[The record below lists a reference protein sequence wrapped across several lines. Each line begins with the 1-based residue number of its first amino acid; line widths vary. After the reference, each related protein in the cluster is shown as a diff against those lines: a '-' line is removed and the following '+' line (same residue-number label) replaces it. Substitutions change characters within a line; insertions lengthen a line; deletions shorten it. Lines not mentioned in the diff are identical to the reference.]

1 MGVDNYVPYHVHSNF
16 SNCITNIDSVTN
28 YKDYI
33 KLASDYG
40 MKAFGFSEHGSVL
53 SWLHKKEEIEGVG
66 MKYIH
71 AQEFYLTYSLK
82 EKVRDNYHVVLIA
95 KNYEGFKELNTL
107 SSLAFNREDG
117 HYYFVPRI
125 TFEELFNTSDNIIV
139 TTACVASP
147 LCRGEG
153 DVKSS
158 FLRFLST
165 NPERIFL
172 EVQHHKDKK
181 QFEYNQYLLA
191 LSERYKLP
199 LIAGTDTHALNQT
212 HVEGRTILQ
221 KANNIFFEGEQN
233 WDLTFKSFDELVYA
247 YKEQGALLERD
258 YMQAIDNTNLLASM
272 IKPFEIDR
280 KPKYPKLYDNSEA
293 VFKKA
298 IRDGVEM
305 LHLKDKPNWEEYKNR
320 INYEYETYRHN
331 GAIDYMLLE
340 YTYKRDL
347 RNEGVLCGYS
357 RGSVSGSIIA
367 YILGITEV
375 DSIEHGLN
383 FERFMNTERIS
394 LADIDS
400 DWADEDRDKVKNWL
414 YSKEGLYCSNIITY
428 GTLDLKG
435 AIKDVARAL
444 DITPKE
450 SNEITKV
457 IETREEEMRA
467 KYPTLFKYVDIIRG
481 TVKSMGIHACGT
493 VVSPFPLEDTI
504 GLCSSKSDSYPV
516 SQLNM
521 KELDSLNF
529 VKLDILGLDTMD
541 LINTTCKLAHIPR
554 LNPNNTPSDEK
565 VWEDIYQDTTCIFQ
579 WESDMATS
587 FLRKLFSKETLQK
600 IREKNPNFSYIDLLS
615 IGNGAIRPAGAS
627 YRDSLSKGEYKDNGN
642 AEINNFLKSTLGN
655 MVFQEQIMGFLNKFC
670 GYSMGESDGVRR
682 AIGKKT
688 GTEVLLPEIK
698 IRFIKEMSDNHGL
711 TEKEASEL
719 IGDFLQVILDAS
731 DYAFSLNHSDPYSWT
746 GYICGYLR
754 YYYPL
759 EFLTTAFNIYST
771 KKKDEEKTANISQYA
786 AKRGIGI
793 MPMRFRKS
801 RSEYTF
807 DKGENAIYRGT
818 SSIKGMSE
826 SASEYLYSL
835 KDNKYENFVDL
846 LMDIPKNMVN
856 SGQMISLISLGY
868 FEEFGNI
875 NTLYDIYMFFNEKL
889 NNGAS
894 KSIPLELVE
903 ELFGNDFNYQKTK
916 DGELKKRQGID
927 DMRAL
932 LIKIERTIR
941 NKNYAEPPLQWVLE
955 KQKEYLGYVDVV
967 TGKNADRNKLF
978 IKDIVPLTNKDTKD
992 AWAYAFHVQSLGTGK
1007 IARLTVPS
1015 SVYIKCPVYEND
1027 VIGTDTNYV
1036 KKNSKGYWYL
1046 YDYER
1051 IRNI

>member
-1 MGVDNYVPYHVHSNF
+1 MVDNYVPYHVHTDMS
-16 SNCITNIDSVTN
+16 SCITNIDSVTN

-33 KLASDYG
+33 KLADSYG

-71 AQEFYLTYSLK
+71 AQEFYLTYSLA

-95 KNYEGFKELNTL
+95 RNYEGFKELNTL
-107 SSLAFNREDG
+107 SSKAFNREDG

-125 TFEELFNTSDNIIV
+125 TFEELFNTSSNIIV

-147 LCRGEG
+147 LCKGEG
-153 DVKSS
+153 DVKES
-158 FLRFLST
+158 FLKFLIS
-165 NPERIFL
+165 NPSRVFL

-181 QFEYNQYLLA
+181 QIEYNQYLLA
-191 LSERYKLP
+191 LSQRYKLP

-221 KANNIFFEGEQN
+221 KANNIFFENEQN
-233 WDLTFKSFDELVYA
+233 WDLTFKSFDELVEA
-247 YKEQGALLERD
+247 YRTQDSLKEKDFME
-258 YMQAIDNTNLLASM
+258 AIDNTNYMASL

-280 KPKYPKLYDNSEA
+280 KPKYPKLYDNSES

-298 IRDGVEM
+298 IRDGVDK
-305 LHLKDKPNWEEYKNR
+305 LKLKEKPNWEEYKNR
-320 INYEYETYRHN
+320 INYEYETYKHN

-340 YTYKRDL
+340 YTYKKDL
-347 RNEGVLCGYS
+347 RDKGVLCGYS

-400 DWADEDRDKVKNWL
+400 DWADEDRDKVKDWL
-414 YSKEGLYCSNIITY
+414 YSKDGLYCSNIITY

-457 IETREEEMRA
+457 IETKEDEMRE

-481 TVKSMGIHACGT
+481 TIKSMGIHACGT
-493 VVSPFPLEDTI
+493 VVSPFPLEDSI
-504 GLCSSKSDSYPV
+504 GLCSSKSDSHPV

-541 LINTTCKLAHIPR
+541 LINTTCKLANIQR
-554 LNPNNTPSDEK
+554 LNPNNTPNDEK
-565 VWEDIYQDTTCIFQ
+565 VWEDIYKDTTCIFQ

-587 FLRKLFSKETLQK
+587 FLRKLFSKETLAK
-600 IREKNPNFSYIDLLS
+600 IKEKNPNFSYIDLLS

-627 YRDSLSKGEYKDNGN
+627 YRDALSRGEYRDNGN
-642 AEINNFLKSTLGN
+642 AEINDFLKSTLGN

-786 AKRGIGI
+786 SKRGISI
-793 MPMRFRKS
+793 LPMRFRKS
-801 RSEYTF
+801 RSDYAF
-807 DKGENAIYRGT
+807 DKEENAIYRGT

-826 SASEYLYSL
+826 TASEYLYSL
-835 KDNKYENFVDL
+835 KDNKYDNFVDL
-846 LMDIPKNMVN
+846 LMDVPKNMVN
-856 SGQMISLISLGY
+856 SGQMISLIDLGY

-875 NTLYDIYMFFNEKL
+875 NTLHDIYVFFNEKL
-889 NNGAS
+889 NNGVA
-894 KSIPLELVE
+894 KSIPLELAE
-903 ELFGNDFNYQKTK
+903 ELFGDEYSYQKTK
-916 DGELKKRQGID
+916 DGTVKKRQGIE
-927 DMRAL
+927 DMRSL
-932 LIKIERTIR
+932 LVHVENTIKD
-941 NKNYAEPPLQWVLE
+941 KHYPEPPLQWVLE

-967 TGKNADRNKLF
+967 TGKNVDRNKLF
-978 IKDIVPLTNKDTKD
+978 IKNIVPLTNKDTKD
-992 AWAYAFHVQSLGTGK
+992 AWAYAFHVQSLGTGRM
-1007 IARLTVPS
+1007 ARLTVPS
-1015 SVYIKCPVYEND
+1015 NVYMRCPVYEND
-1027 VIGTDTNYV
+1027 VIDADTNSV
-1036 KKNSKGYWYL
+1036 RKNNKGYWYL
-1046 YDYER
+1046 YSYER
-1051 IRNI
+1051 IKNI